1 MSANAENLRMAY
13 IRGNELE
20 GLKGGYY
27 VWLGTC

>member
-1 MSANAENLRMAY
+1 MRENPCMAY